1 MVKVHSM
8 APIISAPLKL
18 LLFLFQTV
26 FCRCFL
32 AHPLIMLR
40 RLLTLWGIFGRHF
53 ADNILWTSSL
63 FTSFFP
69 LVLCIPHITSRS
81 FLFPLCSWTR
91 AWINQGLLEMYLQGH
106 QQAASTWSGR
116 NEQSQGIIM
125 YGIYEHF
132 SGWWYRQCLASLVKF
147 SIFLVFPEINH
158 YYSYQ
163 FLLVILNDEEEEKSS
178 NWGFPASHHFQIM
191 RFSSCWPP
199 SQPTLVVVLHPQFQ
213 MEAFLLFSEHWS
225 L

>member
-81 FLFPLCSWTR
+81 FLFPLSSWIW
-91 AWINQGLLEMYLQGH
+91 AKIMQGLVGSSTSSDFNRLQVHGVEWMSKPRVIPCRVYLTISEVGGEDECL
-106 QQAASTWSGR
+106 APWLSFYFLWCFLRWITLI
-116 NEQSQGIIM
+116 IIM
-125 YGIYEHF
+125 
-132 SGWWYRQCLASLVKF
+132 
-147 SIFLVFPEINH
+147 
-158 YYSYQ
+158 
-163 FLLVILNDEEEEKSS
+163 FLLVVLNDE
-178 NWGFPASHHFQIM
+178 
-191 RFSSCWPP
+191 
-199 SQPTLVVVLHPQFQ
+199 
-213 MEAFLLFSEHWS
+213 
-225 L
+225 